1 MSTLMRCV
9 AFGLV
14 SLGGLQCAVALAG
27 AEDRDG
33 NPIYFEHGAKQSD
46 VQRANPLGIKPVEA
60 KALDIRRGGAD
71 VVNEMMLKGVVA
83 ENRASNLTTGSNAI
97 TEGSFAGVVGIP
109 VVVQNSGNGV
119 LIQNATII
127 NLQVK

>member
-14 SLGGLQCAVALAG
+14 TLGGLQSAAVFAG

-46 VQRANPLGIKPVEA
+46 VQRPNPLGIKPVEP
-60 KALDIRRGGAD
+60 KALDIRRGGTD
-71 VVNEMMLKGVVA
+71 VANEMMLKGVVA
-83 ENRASNLTTGSNAI
+83 DNRASNLTTGSNAI
-97 TEGSFAGVVGIP
+97 TEGSFSGMVGIP
-109 VVVQNSGNGV
+109 VVVQNTGNGV